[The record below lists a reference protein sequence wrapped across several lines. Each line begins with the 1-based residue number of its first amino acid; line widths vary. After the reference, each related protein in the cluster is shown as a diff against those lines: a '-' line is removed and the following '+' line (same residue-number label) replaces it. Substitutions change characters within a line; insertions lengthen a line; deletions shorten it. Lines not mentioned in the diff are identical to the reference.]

1 MKPIQIAVASACLV
15 ALAGCAGSISE
26 PTVVQPLAPDQQAG
40 MHISDISADAASGV
54 EMSDGDFGLI
64 SQKVRGYIEQ
74 NSPGVMVDPAT
85 GQALHMK
92 IHFTR
97 FDRGN
102 AFARAMLIGLGQIRI
117 EASVSLENAAGTPVA
132 QYEVA
137 KDFALGGV
145 VGATT
150 KVDDVE
156 DGFAK
161 SVAEIVKQKA

>member
-1 MKPIQIAVASACLV
+1 MKLVPMIVSAAL
-15 ALAGCAGSISE
+15 AGLLAGCAGSVAV
-26 PTVVQPLAPDQQAG
+26 PTTLQPLPAQQRDAL
-40 MHISDISADAASGV
+40 HVSAISADAASGL

-64 SQKVRGYIEQ
+64 CQKVRGYIEQ
-74 NSPGVMVDPAT
+74 EAPGVMVDPSN
-85 GQALHMK
+85 GQALRMK

-102 AFARAMLIGLGQIRI
+102 AFARGMMMGLGQIRI
-117 EASVSLENAAGTPVA
+117 EATVELQDASGATVA
-132 QYEVA
+132 QYAVA

-150 KVDDVE
+150 NVEDVE

-161 SVAEIVKQKA
+161 SVAEIVKAKA